1 MIHCRETMDDR
12 TRPWWKRVFFA
23 LSILVLVG
31 AVAEIAAW
39 GGGRL
44 GLGDRFSRNDLQA
57 RRTALVESQGRVTGR
72 PRWLEDEILHPYIGF
87 LPADR
92 VLHGRAG
99 VAGTVSGTPSADRA
113 DSVVIAV
120 VGGSFALQFA
130 QEGLPHLMARLR
142 ETPAFRGKTLV
153 GLNAA
158 AGGHKQ
164 PQQLMTAAYLLA
176 LGERI
181 DVLINLDG
189 FNDVALHPT
198 ENAPARVSPAYP
210 RRWHQRVEGVLSREA
225 LHAMIER
232 TGLENRRRRLARSFS
247 QAPWR
252 FLNTAN
258 LVYLVLDR
266 RLEAQLTD
274 VDRELLSVEG
284 RTAVPLVAT
293 GPPIAFKNE
302 TEMLAYLV
310 DLWRRSSRTI
320 HDLAAGAGIRYY
332 HFLQPNQYV
341 PGAKPMGA
349 AERREAVS
357 PGAAYR
363 RIVETAYPLL
373 RDSGRAL
380 VADGVRFRDLS
391 AAFADHPEPLYID
404 ACCHVHARANMILAD
419 RIFDAMKSETDLASG
434 PLGNAGLRKR

>member
-1 MIHCRETMDDR
+1 MIHCRETMDDPA
-12 TRPWWKRVFFA
+12 RPWWKTVLFSLSLLA
-23 LSILVLVG
+23 LLGVV
-31 AVAEIAAW
+31 VEIAAW
-39 GGGRL
+39 GGGRIA
-44 GLGDRFSRNDLQA
+44 LGDRFSSDHLQA
-57 RRTALVESQGRVTGR
+57 QRNALVESHGRVTGR

-92 VLHGRAG
+92 VLHGRGG
-99 VAGTVSGTPSADRA
+99 VASAVPTTAPTDQANQR
-113 DSVVIAV
+113 VIAV

-130 QEGLPHLMARLR
+130 EEGLSHLMARLR

-164 PQQLMTAAYLLA
+164 PQQLMTVAYLLA

-189 FNDVALHPT
+189 FNEITLHPT

-225 LHAMIER
+225 LHAMLER
-232 TGLENRRRRLARSFS
+232 TDLENQRRRLARTFS

-252 FLNTAN
+252 SLNTAN

-266 RLEAQLTD
+266 RLEAQLTE
-274 VDRELLSVEG
+274 VDHQLLRVEQHA
-284 RTAVPLVAT
+284 TAPLVAT
-293 GPPIAFKNE
+293 GPPVEFKSE
-302 TEMLAYLV
+302 TEMLTYLV

-320 HDLAAGAGIRYY
+320 HGMATGAGIRYY

-349 AERREAVS
+349 AERRDAVR
-357 PGAAYR
+357 PAAPYR
-363 RIVETAYPLL
+363 RLVETAYPML
-373 RDSGRAL
+373 RESGRAL

-391 AAFADHPEPLYID
+391 AVFADHPEVLYVD
-404 ACCHVHARANMILAD
+404 ACCHVHARGNIIVAD
-419 RIFDAMKSETDLASG
+419 RIFDVITRDSSA
-434 PLGNAGLRKR
+434 R

>member
-1 MIHCRETMDDR
+1 MIHCRETMDDPK
-12 TRPWWKRVFFA
+12 RPRWKT
-23 LSILVLVG
+23 VLFSLLIVTLLG
-31 AVAEIAAW
+31 VVVELAAW
-39 GGGRL
+39 GGGRIAL
-44 GLGDRFSRNDLQA
+44 GERFSRGHLQA
-57 RRTALVESQGRVTGR
+57 QRSALVESHGRVTGR
-72 PRWLEDEILHPYIGF
+72 PRWLEDEILHPYVGF

-99 VAGTVSGTPSADRA
+99 VASPVSGASSTDRA

-130 QEGLPHLMARLR
+130 EEGLPHLMARLR
-142 ETPAFRGKTLV
+142 ETPTFRGKTLV

-164 PQQLMTAAYLLA
+164 PQQLMTVAYLLA

-189 FNDVALHPT
+189 FNEIALHPT

-225 LHAMIER
+225 LHAMLER
-232 TGLENRRRRLARSFS
+232 TDVENRRRRLARVFS

-252 FLNTAN
+252 WLNTAD
-258 LVYLVLDR
+258 LVYLVLDH

-274 VDRELLSVEG
+274 VDRQLLNVEQHAALSV
-284 RTAVPLVAT
+284 VAT
-293 GPPIAFKNE
+293 GPPIEFKSE
-302 TEMLAYLV
+302 QEMLTYLV

-320 HDLAAGAGIRYY
+320 HGMATGAGVRYY

-349 AERREAVS
+349 QERRDAVR
-357 PGAAYR
+357 PAAPYR
-363 RIVETAYPLL
+363 RLVETAYPLL
-373 RDSGRAL
+373 RNSGRAL
-380 VADGVRFRDLS
+380 VADGVRFHDLS
-391 AAFADHPEPLYID
+391 GAFSDHQEPLYVD
-404 ACCHVHARANMILAD
+404 SCCHVHARGNLIVAD
-419 RIFDAMKSETDLASG
+419 RIFDAINRDHS
-434 PLGNAGLRKR
+434 PR

>member
-1 MIHCRETMDDR
+1 MDDR
-12 TRPWWKRVFFA
+12 TRPWWKTVLFS
-23 LSILVLVG
+23 LSI
-31 AVAEIAAW
+31 VALLGVVVEIVAW
-39 GGGRL
+39 GGGRIA
-44 GLGDRFSRNDLQA
+44 LGDRFSHASLQA
-57 RRTALVESQGRVTGR
+57 RRSALVESRGRVTGR
-72 PRWLEDEILHPYIGF
+72 PRWLEDEILHPYVGF

-92 VLHGRAG
+92 VRHGRAG
-99 VAGTVSGTPSADRA
+99 VASPVLGAPSADRA

-130 QEGLPHLMARLR
+130 EEGLPHLMARLR
-142 ETPAFRGKTLV
+142 ETPTFRGKTLV

-164 PQQLMTAAYLLA
+164 PQQLMTVAYLLA

-189 FNDVALHPT
+189 FNEIVLHPT

-225 LHAMIER
+225 LHAMLER
-232 TGLENRRRRLARSFS
+232 TDVENRRRRMARAFS

-252 FLNTAN
+252 WLNTAN

-274 VDRELLSVEG
+274 VDRQLLSVEQQS
-284 RTAVPLVAT
+284 AVPLVAT
-293 GPPIAFKNE
+293 GPPIEFKSE
-302 TEMLAYLV
+302 REMLTYLV

-320 HDLAAGAGIRYY
+320 HGMATGAGIRYY

-341 PGAKPMGA
+341 PGAKPMGD
-349 AERREAVS
+349 AERRDAVR

-363 RIVETAYPLL
+363 RLVETAYPML
-373 RDSGRAL
+373 RSSGRAL
-380 VADGVRFRDLS
+380 VADGVRFQDLT
-391 AAFADHPEPLYID
+391 AVFADHPEPLYVD
-404 ACCHVHARANMILAD
+404 ACCHVHARGNIVVAD
-419 RIFDAMKSETDLASG
+419 RIFDAMNSEGGFAPLPTLRGPAARSAAS
-434 PLGNAGLRKR
+434 PR

>member
-12 TRPWWKRVFFA
+12 TRPWWKTVLFSPLIVA
-23 LSILVLVG
+23 LLGVV
-31 AVAEIAAW
+31 VEIAAW
-39 GGGRL
+39 GGGRIA
-44 GLGDRFSRNDLQA
+44 LGDRFSRGHLQTQ
-57 RRTALVESQGRVTGR
+57 RNALVESHGRVTGR

-99 VAGTVSGTPSADRA
+99 VAAAVSGTPSADRA
-113 DSVVIAV
+113 DQSVIAV
-120 VGGSFALQFA
+120 VGGSLALQFA
-130 QEGLPHLMARLR
+130 EEGLPHLLARLR

-158 AGGHKQ
+158 VGGHKQ
-164 PQQLMTAAYLLA
+164 PQQLMTVAYLLA

-189 FNDVALHPT
+189 FNEIALHTT

-225 LHAMIER
+225 LHAMLER
-232 TGLENRRRRLARSFS
+232 TDVENRRRRLARTFS
-247 QAPWR
+247 QAPWSW
-252 FLNTAN
+252 LNTAN

-274 VDRELLSVEG
+274 VDRHLLSVEQH
-284 RTAVPLVAT
+284 AALSVVAT
-293 GPPIAFKNE
+293 GPPIEFKSE
-302 TEMLAYLV
+302 SEMLAYLV

-320 HDLAAGAGIRYY
+320 HGMATGTGIRYY

-349 AERREAVS
+349 GERRDAVR
-357 PGAAYR
+357 PAAPYR
-363 RIVETAYPLL
+363 RLVETAYPLL
-373 RDSGRAL
+373 RNSGRAL
-380 VADGVRFRDLS
+380 VADGVRFHDLS
-391 AAFADHPEPLYID
+391 AVFVDHPEPLYVD
-404 ACCHVHARANMILAD
+404 SCCHVHARGNLIVAD
-419 RIFDAMKSETDLASG
+419 RIFDAITRD
-434 PLGNAGLRKR
+434 PP

>member
-1 MIHCRETMDDR
+1 MIHCRETMDDPA
-12 TRPWWKRVFFA
+12 RPWWKTVLFSLSLLA
-23 LSILVLVG
+23 LLGV
-31 AVAEIAAW
+31 AVEIAAW
-39 GGGRL
+39 GGGRIAL
-44 GLGDRFSRNDLQA
+44 GGRFSSGHLQA
-57 RRTALVESQGRVTGR
+57 RRNALVESHGRVTGR

-92 VLHGRAG
+92 VLHGRGG
-99 VAGTVSGTPSADRA
+99 VASAVPTTAPTDQA
-113 DSVVIAV
+113 NQLVIAV

-130 QEGLPHLMARLR
+130 EEGLPHLMARLR
-142 ETPAFRGKTLV
+142 EIPAFRGKTLV

-164 PQQLMTAAYLLA
+164 PQQLMTVAYLLA

-189 FNDVALHPT
+189 FNEITLHPT

-225 LHAMIER
+225 LHAMLER
-232 TGLENRRRRLARSFS
+232 TDRENQRRRLARTFS

-252 FLNTAN
+252 SLNTAN

-274 VDRELLSVEG
+274 VDRQLLSVEQ
-284 RTAVPLVAT
+284 RAAVPLVAT
-293 GPPIAFKNE
+293 GPPIEFKNE
-302 TEMLAYLV
+302 TEMLTYLI

-320 HDLAAGAGIRYY
+320 HGLAMGAGIRYY

-349 AERREAVS
+349 GERRDAVR
-357 PGAAYR
+357 PAAPYR
-363 RIVETAYPLL
+363 RLVETAYPML
-373 RDSGRAL
+373 RESGRAL

-391 AAFADHPEPLYID
+391 AVFADHPEVLYVD
-404 ACCHVHARANMILAD
+404 ACCHVHARGNIIVAD
-419 RIFDAMKSETDLASG
+419 RIFDVITRDSSA
-434 PLGNAGLRKR
+434 R